1 MLHYGRIHTLAYGRA
16 VGKGNAP
23 GTVRAVL
30 DHVRADAP
38 CPECRTPG
46 VFVLARELRLV
57 EQLLRKRCGT
67 GTLCV
72 SLRVIPCTWAC
83 SVLGRKHRVACRLAD
98 AQTPRLGLDVNSEH
112 T

>member
-1 MLHYGRIHTLAYGRA
+1 MLDYGLIHILACGRA
-16 VGKGNAP
+16 VGKGNAL
-23 GTVRAVL
+23 GSVRAVL

-57 EQLLRKRCGT
+57 EQLLRRRCGA

-72 SLRVIPCTWAC
+72 SRRLIPCTCAC
-83 SVLGRKHRVACRLAD
+83 FVLGRKPQRKRKDILNRLYF
-98 AQTPRLGLDVNSEH
+98 
-112 T
+112 

>member
-1 MLHYGRIHTLAYGRA
+1 M
-16 VGKGNAP
+16 GKGNAL

-57 EQLLRKRCGT
+57 EQLLRKRCGA

-72 SLRVIPCTWAC
+72 SPRVVPCAWAC
-83 SVLGRKHRVACRLAD
+83 FVLGRKPRVACRLPARE
-98 AQTPRLGLDVNSEH
+98 PCGLGLDVEPEH
-112 T
+112 P